1 MIIKYEEVANLYDP
15 GLNPILSLNLCL
27 GIVVPL
33 YFSFGILVQRGNWER
48 EERCCSFPPSG
59 NEIWYG
65 IFVSGDGW
73 PLHLAWKK
81 ELTNTFFK
89 T

>member
-33 YFSFGILVQRGNWER
+33 YFSFGILVQRVIGR
-48 EERCCSFPPSG
+48 GRKDVVPSHQVG
-59 NEIWYG
+59 MRYG
-65 IFVSGDGW
+65 MESLFQEMVGHCISHGR
-73 PLHLAWKK
+73 K
-81 ELTNTFFK
+81 N
-89 T
+89 